1 MATAPI
7 DFKAFRA
14 DLAAAL
20 KAVEDKYG
28 FTMGLGNI
36 TYDGATG
43 AFRSQFDATP
53 IDLVEGVDILKQV
66 KVNELTALRS
76 YFGSDA
82 YKKRVAMPSLGGDV
96 VAVGYVPQRKY
107 PVTAIVVTGPNKGKL
122 YCLPKQTFNFGWAN
136 A

>member
-1 MATAPI
+1 MSTPTPI

-36 TYDGATG
+36 TFDGTTG

-53 IDLVEGVDILKQV
+53 VDLVEGIDVLKQV
-66 KVNELTALRS
+66 KMTELSSLRA
-76 YFGSDA
+76 YCGADA
-82 YKKRVAMPSLGGDV
+82 YKKRAPLPSLKGDV
-96 VAVGYVPQRKY
+96 VAVGYVPQRKFQ
-107 PVTAIVVTGPNKGKL
+107 VTAVVVTGPNAGKV
-122 YCLPKQTFNFGWAN
+122 YTLPRSTFNFSIGG
-136 A
+136 

>member
-1 MATAPI
+1 MAANAPI

-20 KAVEDKYG
+20 KELEQKYG

-36 TYDGATG
+36 TFDGATG

-53 IDLVEGVDILKQV
+53 VDLVEGVDVLKTV
-66 KVNELTALRS
+66 KMSELTALRA
-76 YFGSDA
+76 YFGADA
-82 YKKRVAMPSLGGDV
+82 FKKRATMPSLGGDV

-107 PVTAIVVTGPNKGKL
+107 PVTSVVVTGPNKGKV
-122 YCLPKQTFNFGWAN
+122 YVLPKLTFGF
-136 A
+136 

>member
-1 MATAPI
+1 MSANAPI

-28 FTMGLGNI
+28 FSMGLGNI

-53 IDLVEGVDILKQV
+53 IDLVEGVDILKNV
-66 KVNELTALRS
+66 KMAELSSLRA
-76 YFGSDA
+76 YCGADA
-82 YKKRVAMPSLGGDV
+82 YKKRATMPSLGGDV
-96 VAVGYVPQRKY
+96 VAVGYVSQRKY
-107 PVTAIVVTGPNKGKL
+107 PVTAVVVTGPNKGKC
-122 YCLPKQTFNFGWAN
+122 YTLPKLTFNFA
-136 A
+136 